1 MKTKGIIFDLDGVIV
16 STDEYHYQAWK
27 KLADKEGI
35 YFDRIINNRLRG
47 VSRMESLEIILER
60 ATKNY
65 SDEEKLS
72 MATEKNENYRNSLY
86 ELTPES
92 VDPETI
98 EALNQIKNLGLKIAI
113 ASSSKNTK
121 LILDRIGLINFFDAI
136 ADGNDI
142 THSKPHPEVFL
153 TAASRLSLNPEDC
166 IIVEDAFA
174 GIDAGIAGNFRNCGI
189 GDAYKYEKTM
199 YPITSLKDILK
210 YID

>member
-27 KLADKEGI
+27 KLADKEEI

-47 VSRMESLEIILER
+47 VSRMESLNIILER
-60 ATKNY
+60 ATKSY
-65 SDEEKLS
+65 SDEQKLL

-86 ELTPES
+86 ELTPDS
-92 VDPETI
+92 VDPETLD
-98 EALNQIKNLGLKIAI
+98 ALKKIKKLGLKIAI
-113 ASSSKNTK
+113 ASSSKNTR
-121 LILDRIGLINFFDAI
+121 LILERIGLIDFFDAI

-142 THSKPHPEVFL
+142 KHSKPHPEVFL
-153 TAASRLSLNPEDC
+153 TAAERLYLKPEEC

-189 GDAYKYEKTM
+189 GDAYKYDKTM
-199 YPITSLKDILK
+199 YPIKSLKDILK

>member
-86 ELTPES
+86 ELTPDS

-98 EALNQIKNLGLKIAI
+98 EALNQIKNLGLKVAI

>member
-86 ELTPES
+86 ELTPNS

-98 EALNQIKNLGLKIAI
+98 EALNQIKNLGLKVAI